1 MELSLLTD
9 VGQRRSSNQDYVS
22 HFENQNGITLVVL
35 ADGMGGH
42 RAGNV
47 ASEMTVLDLGR
58 LWEETSFTELV
69 DIRDW
74 LLTVIEAENKKIH
87 DLGQEEEY
95 RGMGTTVEAVA
106 IVDNNII
113 FAHVGDSR
121 IGLVRGSDYQ
131 LLTSD
136 HSLVNALVQAGE
148 ITEEEAEMH
157 PKKNIITQSIGQAN
171 PVEPD
176 LAAHVLEEGDYLVI
190 NSDGLTNMI
199 SKEDIT
205 AILAE
210 DMSLDDKSRALIA
223 LANERGGL
231 DNISV
236 ALVHFESEA
245 ST

>member
-9 VGQRRSSNQDYVS
+9 VGQRRTSNQDYVS
-22 HFENQNGITLVVL
+22 HFENKKGVTLVVL

-47 ASEMTVLDLGR
+47 ASEITVLDLGR
-58 LWEETSFTELV
+58 LWSKTHLIELV

-74 LLTVIEAENKKIH
+74 LINVVEEENQKIH
-87 DLGQEEEY
+87 DMGRQEEY

-121 IGLVRGSDYQ
+121 IGLVRGSDYH

-136 HSLVNALVQAGE
+136 HSLVNALVKAGE
-148 ITEEEAEMH
+148 ITEEEAEVH
-157 PKKNIITQSIGQAN
+157 PQKNIITQSIGQAN

-176 LAAHVLEEGDYLVI
+176 LATHVLEAGDYLVI

-205 AILAE
+205 TILAK
-210 DMSLDDKSRALIA
+210 DMSLDDKSRALVA